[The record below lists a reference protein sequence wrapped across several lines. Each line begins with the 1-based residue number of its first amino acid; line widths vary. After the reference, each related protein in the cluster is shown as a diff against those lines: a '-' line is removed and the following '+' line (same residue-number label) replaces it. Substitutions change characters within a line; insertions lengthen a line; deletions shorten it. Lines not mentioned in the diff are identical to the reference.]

1 MLIIFMLNTLC
12 FTVKTN
18 QTPDSDELEK
28 EKQNVLLNGFS
39 RRRLLA
45 VHHFFDWYFRKQAHM
60 HGFVFYLFFIRV
72 QL

>member
-45 VHHFFDWYFRKQAHM
+45 VHHFF
-60 HGFVFYLFFIRV
+60 
-72 QL
+72 